1 MLVKYLDERKELW
14 DEYLNTCVYAYNTTH
29 ESTKFSPFE
38 LMFGR
43 KVVLPIDINTGMSDP
58 DAVLQEFQ
66 NSEELCPSQLDTAS
80 SKQKH
85 ILEEAK
91 RNIVVAQQ
99 RQKDQ
104 YDRKYGQSG
113 LYIPLQLSAFL
124 GYLHFYVLPCRRV
137 SGWDEDADEG
147 LH

>member
-1 MLVKYLDERKELW
+1 MW
-14 DEYLNTCVYAYNTTH
+14 DEYIDTCVYAYNTSTL

-43 KVVLPIDINTGMSDP
+43 KAVLPIDINTGMSDP

-113 LYIPLQLSAFL
+113 FAFF

-137 SGWDEDADEG
+137 SGWDEDTDEG
-147 LH
+147 FH